1 MGCALC
7 RRRQVDPARG
17 PSDWRRGVML
27 ADGRARQVL
36 VCPDCTRDPSWT
48 EALARCD
55 RCGSTAL
62 LIRLGEV
69 SCRQCGGTDA
79 VPGPRAVAGSDLSDP
94 EASLREDV
102 AAALDRVL
110 GRG

>member
-27 ADGRARQVL
+27 QDEQARQVL

-48 EALARCD
+48 EALARCET
-55 RCGSTAL
+55 CGSTAL
-62 LIRLGEV
+62 LVRLGEV
-69 SCRQCGGTDA
+69 VCRSCGGAGA
-79 VPGPRAVAGSDLSDP
+79 VPGSRSPARSGAPDPVA
-94 EASLREDV
+94 ALRDDV
-102 AAALDRVL
+102 AAAVDRVL